1 MAEVKE
7 KGKRSVQYGVMDV
20 QDSLPA
26 KPVGQT
32 RPSPLM
38 MTVQGVMEDPAL
50 VGKAVCIA
58 VYDSKTACGA
68 AANVLRQRFGRS
80 AIVRGVE
87 FATRKHTVTDPETG
101 KVVDKHGLWLI
112 NRPDQIVPGEW
123 EKHEA
128 AEAARLNKLAEA
140 AAAKKA
146 AEGNGASGKPSEAA
160 APANGGKGQK
170 VPTKG

>member
-1 MAEVKE
+1 MTATETKE
-7 KGKRSVQYGVMDV
+7 KGKRSVQYGIMDV

-26 KPVGQT
+26 KPAGQT

-38 MTVQGVMEDPAL
+38 VTVQDVIDNPTY

-80 AIVRGVE
+80 AKVKGVE

-101 KVVDKHGLWLI
+101 EVVDKHGLWVI
-112 NRPDQIVPGEW
+112 NRPDQIVPGEL

-128 AEAARLNKLAEA
+128 AEAARLTKLADK

-146 AEGNGASGKPSEAA
+146 AD
-160 APANGGKGQK
+160 ANGGSVATAPASGSKAQKAAAKG
-170 VPTKG
+170 